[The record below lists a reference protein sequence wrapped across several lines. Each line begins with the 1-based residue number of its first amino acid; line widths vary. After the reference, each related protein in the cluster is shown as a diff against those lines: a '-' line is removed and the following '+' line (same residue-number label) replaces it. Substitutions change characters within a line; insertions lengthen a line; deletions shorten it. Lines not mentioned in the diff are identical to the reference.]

1 MRCSTRVSSMAK
13 HALFDE
19 AGHGRVGTGAG
30 PGVAPIDDGLV
41 VAGPG
46 GWRRRWQLF
55 AGRPAALVALA
66 VLLTLYLLAFLGPLV
81 YRVSPTAADAL
92 STTLPPS
99 WRHPLGTDE
108 LGRDVLARILSGG
121 RLSLTLGLFAVLIAL
136 SLGTTIGLLA
146 GFHRGIVELIAMRLV
161 DAAMAI
167 PYFFLVL
174 IEVTVFGN
182 TVPVLIAVIGL
193 TFWSQIA
200 RIMHSETIALRE
212 REFIEAS
219 RALGVSQRRIM
230 LRHILPH
237 LVPSM
242 AVMGTL
248 AVAWAILTESALS
261 FLGLGIQ
268 PPNASWGSLLQNAQT
283 YVFLDPGLAVYP
295 GIFIAL
301 TVLAFNVVGDT
312 LRDVL

>member
-1 MRCSTRVSSMAK
+1 MARQVIVDDTESPPG
-13 HALFDE
+13 HHQVLLDIDE
-19 AGHGRVGTGAG
+19 TA
-30 PGVAPIDDGLV
+30 V
-41 VAGPG
+41 VAAA
-46 GWRRRWQLF
+46 GWRRRWRLF
-55 AGRPAALVALA
+55 AARPAALVALV
-66 VLLTLYLLAFLGPLV
+66 VLVALYLLAFLGPLV

-92 STTLPPS
+92 STTLPSS

-108 LGRDVLARILSGG
+108 LGRDELARILSGG
-121 RLSLTLGLFAVLIAL
+121 RLSLTLGLFAVFIAL
-136 SLGTTIGLLA
+136 GLGTTIGLLA
-146 GFHRGIVELIAMRLV
+146 GFLRGVVEMFLMRLV

-182 TVPVLIAVIGL
+182 TAPVLIAVIGL

-200 RIMHSETIALRE
+200 RVIHSETIALRE

-230 LRHILPH
+230 VRHILPH

-242 AVMGTL
+242 VVLGTL

-283 YVFLDPGLAVYP
+283 YVFLDPGLAVFP

-301 TVLAFNVVGDT
+301 TVLSFNVLGDT